1 MSSRREQKE
10 ALRRE
15 RERREAEARAS
26 AQRKRLVGIGG
37 AVVLAVV
44 AIAVVVV
51 VASGGGDS
59 SGSGSVK
66 GSGDVFPSGGSVPKQ
81 KVFDLT
87 KAASAAGC
95 DLSSNK
101 ATSRDHITNLN
112 QKLPY
117 KQNPPNSGKH
127 YAVPADDGL
136 YNSTPPKDVQLVHNQ
151 EHGRVVIW
159 AKPSLP
165 RSARQQI
172 RALFDEDSYQ
182 MVVVQRTNMPDAL
195 AATAWGADPT
205 PLGTG
210 YSMACPSWNES
221 IIDALRAFRDEHRS
235 NGPEP
240 IP

>member
-15 RERREAEARAS
+15 RERREAEARA
-26 AQRKRLVGIGG
+26 ADQRKRLVGIGG

-44 AIAVVVV
+44 AIGVVLV
-51 VASGGGDS
+51 VASGSGGD
-59 SGSGSVK
+59 GGGDKVK
-66 GSGDVFPSGGSVPKQ
+66 GSGDIFPAGGSIPKQ
-81 KVFDLT
+81 KVFDLS
-87 KAASAAGC
+87 KAAAAAGC
-95 DLSSNK
+95 KLSSNP
-101 ATSRDHITNLN
+101 ATSRDHIADLN
-112 QKLPY
+112 QKVNY

-127 YAVPADDGL
+127 YQVPADDGL

-165 RSARQQI
+165 REARQQI

-182 MVVVQRTNMPDAL
+182 MVVVQRANMPYAV
-195 AATAWGADPT
+195 AATAWSAEPT

-210 YSMACPSWNES
+210 RTMGCDSWNENV
-221 IIDALRAFRDEHRS
+221 IDALRAFRDEHRS